1 VKNKL
6 NWLIVVLL
14 MIESGS
20 GIIRAQDTGQ
30 YFDISAAQLE
40 DKIRGGLLGHLL
52 GDLNGLKHE
61 MQYIAEPG
69 NITEYVPALPNG
81 AWADDDTDLEW
92 VYVAAMQNNASL
104 FLRPQ
109 QISQLW
115 LTHINHDIWCANEY
129 ARALMDLGISPPDT
143 GALSLNPWADFNI
156 SGQFVSESWGL
167 ISPGMPITAAR
178 IGLNYTKVAIS
189 GEPAQATQLFD
200 TMIATAFVT
209 SDTDKIIDA
218 GLAAVDPNC
227 VVRQVVSDV
236 RAWYKQNPNDWRA
249 TRRLVKEKYTR
260 FNGEMRDRNGF
271 ELNTAS
277 VISALLYGRGDY
289 IKTSIIAFNFGW
301 DADCDAATACTIVGV
316 QNGCKWM
323 MSQGWDIKDEYRN
336 TTRDNMPVNETI
348 TGFGDRLIMLAQRN
362 ITEHGGAKI
371 NKDGKI
377 LYRIQIEHPANIE
390 LLPDRAL
397 EFARLREVMK
407 SEVEEGILRGA
418 SEQQRARAAYVAIC
432 LDLASFYQQEHTK
445 QWNNALGALGQ
456 FPRILKDLKSSTT
469 PAAAILR
476 QKAKAAGLN
485 L

>member
-1 VKNKL
+1 
-6 NWLIVVLL
+6 
-14 MIESGS
+14 
-20 GIIRAQDTGQ
+20 
-30 YFDISAAQLE
+30 
-40 DKIRGGLLGHLL
+40 
-52 GDLNGLKHE
+52 
-61 MQYIAEPG
+61 
-69 NITEYVPALPNG
+69 
-81 AWADDDTDLEW
+81 
-92 VYVAAMQNNASL
+92 
-104 FLRPQ
+104 
-109 QISQLW
+109 
-115 LTHINHDIWCANEY
+115 
-129 ARALMDLGISPPDT
+129 
-143 GALSLNPWADFNI
+143 
-156 SGQFVSESWGL
+156 
-167 ISPGMPITAAR
+167 
-178 IGLNYTKVAIS
+178 
-189 GEPAQATQLFD
+189 
-200 TMIATAFVT
+200 
-209 SDTDKIIDA
+209 
-218 GLAAVDPNC
+218 
-227 VVRQVVSDV
+227 
-236 RAWYKQNPNDWRA
+236 
-249 TRRLVKEKYTR
+249 
-260 FNGEMRDRNGF
+260 
-271 ELNTAS
+271 
-277 VISALLYGRGDY
+277 
-289 IKTSIIAFNFGW
+289 
-301 DADCDAATACTIVGV
+301 
-316 QNGCKWM
+316 M